1 MMTNANNVQED
12 AFQSIYSQ
20 YSLDGKNSNTED
32 KIICLLLDM
41 GETFTS
47 HSIPYLKSKIM
58 NEGDTS
64 IKYRINAIYSDTIK
78 QLANSLEILR
88 LISKQ
93 PDLLNNLHECPNP
106 EILEQK
112 ISEIIRAS
120 KRD

>member
-1 MMTNANNVQED
+1 MSNNPNNLQED

-20 YSLDGKNSNTED
+20 YSLDSKNSNTED

-41 GETFTS
+41 GERFTS
-47 HSIPYLKSKIM
+47 HSIPYLRGRIM
-58 NEGDTS
+58 NEGGS
-64 IKYRINAIYSDTIK
+64 PIKHRINTIYSDTMK

-88 LISKQ
+88 LISRQ

-106 EILEQK
+106 TILEEK
-112 ISEIIRAS
+112 ISEIIRIS

>member
-1 MMTNANNVQED
+1 MTNVNNVQED

-64 IKYRINAIYSDTIK
+64 IKYKINAIYSDTIK

-88 LISKQ
+88 LISRQ